1 MSTENNNNSIKNIIY
16 LDYEK
21 MYSLSAQL
29 FKGVIFESLIE
40 KGYSFSEKDSIKSFE
55 NNNTEND
62 SRKNYV
68 KPYDYHY
75 SMFESKLYELDKI
88 TTLSKGAFHEKISLT
103 KIKNHPFIKST
114 GVILI
119 TDPVALTKLT
129 KDFNRFNDHLGY
141 ITNAGEINALYSTL
155 KELTKNNKQK
165 IADIRSK
172 IKSLEDELAYIRTC
186 SNQKY
191 HDSLAEILEFSYGTE
206 IEINQNM
213 GEYIISGFFEREFLK
228 QSVSTILKRYS
239 RKTVTEFTILGIPT
253 QFKTD
258 EWTIPDVGFNDFRG
272 AIKALNQ
279 ANYNVEKSFLDVAD
293 KELILEPIAMYT
305 EL

>member
-1 MSTENNNNSIKNIIY
+1 MNTENNSESIKNIIY

-29 FKGVIFESLIE
+29 FKGVVFESLVE
-40 KGYSFSEKDSIKSFE
+40 KGYSFSEKDNFKKLE
-55 NNNTEND
+55 NSSTEND
-62 SRKNYV
+62 YRKNYI

-75 SMFESKLYELDKI
+75 SMFENKLYELNKI
-88 TTLSKGAFHEKISLT
+88 TTLSKGSFDEEISFDR
-103 KIKNHPFIKST
+103 IKSHPFIKST
-114 GVILI
+114 GVVSI
-119 TDPVALTKLT
+119 TDPVALTSLTKEFNKLT
-129 KDFNRFNDHLGY
+129 DHLGY
-141 ITNAGEINALYSTL
+141 VTGAGEINELHAKL
-155 KELTKNNKQK
+155 KELQKNNKQQ
-165 IADIRSK
+165 IAEIRSK
-172 IKSLEDELAYIRTC
+172 IKHLEDELEFVRSCA
-186 SNQKY
+186 NQKY

-206 IEINQNM
+206 IEINQSM
-213 GEYIISGFFEREFLK
+213 GEYIVSGFFEREFLK

-239 RKTVTEFTILGIPT
+239 RKTVTEFTILGILT

-258 EWTIPDVGFNDFRG
+258 EWSIPDVGFNDFRG
-272 AIKALNQ
+272 AIKELNQ